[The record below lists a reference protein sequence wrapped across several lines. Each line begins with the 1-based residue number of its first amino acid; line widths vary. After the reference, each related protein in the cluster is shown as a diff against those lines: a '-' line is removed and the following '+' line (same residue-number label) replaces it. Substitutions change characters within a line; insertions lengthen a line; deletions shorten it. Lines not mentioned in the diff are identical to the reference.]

1 MKYCPKCRLVYP
13 DSREQCSCGRILKHY
28 EVLRGDTPVR
38 VARTSGLEKDRIT
51 GALADAGIPYSE
63 TPVRERNMS
72 EAVAGQ
78 GSVEWE
84 LCVPYEALAGQGSAV
99 RYWRRRGGRTWGR
112 GLPAA
117 GKAGRDAFRQGEG

>member
-84 LCVPYEALAGQGSAV
+84 LLRS
-99 RYWRRRGGRTWGR
+99 
-112 GLPAA
+112 L
-117 GKAGRDAFRQGEG
+117 